1 MLPGAASPDVVT
13 TVPSVGAE
21 TSRVAPPVEPV
32 SPERAMVLS
41 SAAHVMA
48 EVPAIGAQTGSVA
61 MTLVAADRTTIVYQT
76 AAIASQVTSL
86 VARIACVRSDIA
98 TIGADVACVVS
109 HVAPCRRNGRL
120 SRDGESR
127 GCKTKSQCGAQGR
140 QS

>member
-1 MLPGAASPDVVT
+1 
-13 TVPSVGAE
+13 
-21 TSRVAPPVEPV
+21 
-32 SPERAMVLS
+32 
-41 SAAHVMA
+41 
-48 EVPAIGAQTGSVA
+48 

-109 HVAPCRRNGRL
+109 HVASGRRNDRL

-127 GCKTKSQCGAQGR
+127 GCKAKSQCGAQGR